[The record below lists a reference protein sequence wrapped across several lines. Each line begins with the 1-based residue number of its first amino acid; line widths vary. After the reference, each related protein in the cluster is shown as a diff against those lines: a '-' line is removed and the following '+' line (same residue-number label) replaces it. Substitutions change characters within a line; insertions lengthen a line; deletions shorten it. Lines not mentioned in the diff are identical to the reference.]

1 MPKKKNTNKIAG
13 QKKNYEVLDKP
24 ATGKGSNGKQIP
36 PCACDRKRCLNGR
49 CGSCW
54 MVILGF
60 GIAVVVFAILI
71 ITGVIGFDFDTDG
84 TDTLYEEICD
94 GCTHEPTPNPTLAPT
109 NDPTINPTATPT
121 MAPTSI
127 PTDDPTTTPSAM
139 PTVTPT
145 VDPTADP
152 TTEPTADPTEQPT
165 TAEPTSTPTLAP
177 TAAPSTDPTA
187 NPTVDPTGNPTPQP
201 TSQPTSDPTST
212 PTLEPTYNPTD
223 TPSVEPTSDPTIPT
237 SEPTIAPTNDPTLDP
252 TLAPTDPTSEPTIA
266 PTNDP
271 TLDPTLAP
279 TDPTS
284 EPTSQPTGLPTG
296 EPTSERRLFYDVK
309 ATPNV
314 LLVVSDSRGFDA
326 QVDNS
331 RVDDF
336 LKESYTFN
344 NLESQLTWG
353 SVITGKM
360 MPVQTVDSLE
370 EGHFQI
376 TGVTLVEKLI
386 AKGYKNY
393 YHGNWMWDS
402 AIKSWKS
409 FWQGWDFFYG
419 NVDHRNQISKAIQST
434 LQLNGDKSWYMTVG
448 LTKPN
453 LGAELETEEMNP
465 DVYDDCSRYFLEGST
480 YFDYARGVSCQW
492 SMENDEIFGQIL
504 EILKTTEQ
512 WEHTLVVLLIIGEE
526 PMFSIGGGA
535 LPAELLSRTDEDPH
549 SFLDIAPTIL
559 SISGDSDFEL
569 ELDGVDVTFGN
580 EKWRS

>member
-1 MPKKKNTNKIAG
+1 MR

-71 ITGVIGFDFDTDG
+71 ITGVIGFDFNTDG

-94 GCTHEPTPNPTLAPT
+94 SCTHEPTSNPTIAPT
-109 NDPTINPTATPT
+109 NDPTLNPTATPSMT
-121 MAPTSI
+121 PTSI
-127 PTDDPTTTPSAM
+127 PTADPTTTPSAM
-139 PTVTPT
+139 PTVTPSVDPTSDPT
-145 VDPTADP
+145 VQPTADP
-152 TTEPTADPTEQPT
+152 TSMPT
-165 TAEPTSTPTLAP
+165 TAEPTSTPTLMP
-177 TAAPSTDPTA
+177 TADPTTEPTE
-187 NPTVDPTGNPTPQP
+187 NPTVDPTINPTPQP
-201 TSQPTSDPTST
+201 TSEPTSDPTAT
-212 PTLEPTYNPTD
+212 PT
-223 TPSVEPTSDPTIPT
+223 VEPTSDPTDMPSVDPTSDPTVPT
-237 SEPTIAPTNDPTLDP
+237 SEPTNAPTNDPTLDP
-252 TLAPTDPTSEPTIA
+252 TLAPTE
-266 PTNDP
+266 
-271 TLDPTLAP
+271 
-279 TDPTS
+279 PTS
-284 EPTSQPTGLPTG
+284 EPTSQPTGEPTSQPTG
-296 EPTSERRLFYDVK
+296 DPTSERRLFYDVK
-309 ATPNV
+309 STPNV
-314 LLVVSDSRGFDA
+314 LLVVTDSRGFD
-326 QVDNS
+326 VGNS

-353 SVITGKM
+353 SVMTGKM
-360 MPVQTVDSLE
+360 IPVQIVDSLQ
-370 EGHFQI
+370 EGNFQI

-393 YHGNWMWDS
+393 YHGTWMWDA
-402 AIKSWKS
+402 AIDSWKS
-409 FWQGWDFFYG
+409 FWNGWDFFYG
-419 NVDHRNQISKAIQST
+419 TIDHRNHIAQSIQTT
-434 LQLNGDKSWYMTVG
+434 LQKHDDTAWYMTVS
-448 LTKPN
+448 LTTPN
-453 LGAELETEEMNP
+453 LNADLGAQEMKP
-465 DVYDDCSRYFLEGST
+465 DVYDVCSPFFLVGST
-480 YFDYARGVSCQW
+480 DFDYARGVSCQW